1 MIGES
6 WSWLTT
12 AAHWEGADGI
22 AARTVEHLGYTF
34 LALVIAAVLALPA
47 GAVIGH
53 TGRGS
58 GFVAGVAN
66 VLRALPSL
74 GLLVIFARRALD
86 NLPISVAL
94 QAASIAVLVLLAVP
108 PILTSTYAGIAATD
122 PAVRDAAAGMG
133 MTGSQVLLR
142 VEVPVALPLIFS
154 GLRSAYLQAV
164 ATATIAAFVSLG
176 GLGRYVLDGL
186 AQHDYPKMVGGAVLV
201 ALLAIVGDRVIAALA
216 HLVMSPGITGRRWP
230 GPRAASYPS
239 SDPAATQ
246 PNGSEESLLA
256 GRN

>member
-1 MIGES
+1 MIADA

-12 AAHWEGADGI
+12 SAHWGGADGI
-22 AARTVEHLGYTF
+22 LRRTVEHLDYTL
-34 LALVIAAVLALPA
+34 LAVVIAAVIALPI

-58 GFVAGVAN
+58 GFVAGMAN

-74 GLLVIFARRALD
+74 GLLVIFALWALD
-86 NLPISVAL
+86 HLPVSVAL
-94 QAASIAVLVLLAVP
+94 QAASIAVLVLLAIP

-122 PAVRDAAAGMG
+122 ADARDAAAGMG
-133 MTGSQVLLR
+133 MTGGQTLLH
-142 VEVPVALPLIFS
+142 VEVPIALPLIFS

-201 ALLAIVGDRVIAALA
+201 AVLAIVGDRGIAAVA
-216 HLVMSPGITGRRWP
+216 YLVTSPGVTGRKWP
-230 GPRAASYPS
+230 SPRATSYPAP
-239 SDPAATQ
+239 DPVAVQ
-246 PNGSEESLLA
+246 PEGS
-256 GRN
+256 